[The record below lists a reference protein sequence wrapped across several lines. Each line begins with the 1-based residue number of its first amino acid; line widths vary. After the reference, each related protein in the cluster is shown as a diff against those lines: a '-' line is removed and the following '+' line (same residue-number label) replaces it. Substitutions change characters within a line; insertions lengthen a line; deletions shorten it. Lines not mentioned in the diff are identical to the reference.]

1 MNNSTKR
8 IKLIPFFLFVCFSLL
23 SYQSCDNETVDPVI
37 IVDSDNDGV
46 QDSAD
51 NCQSISN
58 PNQED
63 QDGDGIGDACDNDDD
78 NDDVL
83 NDTDNCPLVSNPN
96 QEDDDTDGVG
106 NVCDDDFVDPNDP
119 LARCENGFADIYP
132 CSDYD
137 LMSRISLA
145 TFNTSS
151 GNDIWGWVDST
162 NGNEYAIMG
171 VYNGTVFVDVTDPV
185 NPIFLGGMSTQTIAN
200 SWRDIKVH
208 NNHAFVVADN
218 ANNHGM
224 QVFDLTRLRNVVNP
238 PVIFNADFLYTNVG
252 SCHNIVIN
260 ESESI
265 AYLVGC
271 DTFNGGPVFVDI
283 SNPTNPVSLG
293 GYAASGYS
301 HDAQV
306 ITYNGPDTDYVG
318 QQIYIGSNIY
328 NDEIVILDV
337 TDKNNVIPISNLSYP
352 QPWWPHQ
359 GWFTD
364 DHSYFI
370 LGDEGDEQNFGFNSR
385 SLIFDFNDLDNPIL
399 SSTYYGSTT
408 AIDHNGYVKGNK
420 YYLANYR
427 AGMRVLDISNIAAT
441 TNSMTEIGFF
451 DTYSTDDTANFD
463 GAWSVYPYLPSG
475 NILISDINSGLFVV
489 RKSNL

>member
-78 NDDVL
+78 NDGVL
-83 NDTDNCPLVSNPN
+83 NDTDNCPLISNSN

-106 NVCDDDFVDPNDP
+106 NVCDDDFVDPNEP

-252 SCHNIVIN
+252 SCHNVVIN

-352 QPWWPHQ
+352 QPWWPR
-359 GWFTD
+359 
-364 DHSYFI
+364 
-370 LGDEGDEQNFGFNSR
+370 R
-385 SLIFDFNDLDNPIL
+385 S
-399 SSTYYGSTT
+399 
-408 AIDHNGYVKGNK
+408 
-420 YYLANYR
+420 
-427 AGMRVLDISNIAAT
+427 
-441 TNSMTEIGFF
+441 
-451 DTYSTDDTANFD
+451 
-463 GAWSVYPYLPSG
+463 
-475 NILISDINSGLFVV
+475 
-489 RKSNL
+489 